1 MTPVTKASVT
11 AGAVLASF
19 VLVPAVL
26 IVFRDYVLITLIF
39 VVYSAV
45 LILFFTEMYW
55 EIRRHLLRR
64 LEEDEK
70 ATEAFAHNPLAM
82 HYYRGFRKYFDGDL
96 DEDQLKTYLQHHR
109 PRV

>member
-1 MTPVTKASVT
+1 MTPVTKASVI
-11 AGAVLASF
+11 AGSVLASI
-19 VLVPAVL
+19 VLVPTVL

-45 LILFFTEMYW
+45 LVLFFTEMYW
-55 EIRRHLLRR
+55 EIRRHLLRK
-64 LEEDEK
+64 LEEDEEV
-70 ATEAFAHNPLAM
+70 THAFAHSPLAM

-96 DEDQLKTYLQHHR
+96 NKDQLETWLKHHR